1 MNWAMGI
8 ASLGDFEVRITNL
21 GLHYEHIYTHS
32 TDVANPDPGDF
43 FEKEINR
50 LKKKRLFFAHQQA
63 KKAE

>member
-1 MNWAMGI
+1 MGI

-32 TDVANPDPGDF
+32 TAVANPDPGYF

-63 KKAE
+63 KREE